1 VGPTWVIR
9 LNPDGGRADDA
20 QVRVDRLVLEA
31 AGRSVALDLHPRLT
45 VVTGVGSAEREGLVS
60 EFVGALGSRRSG
72 VHLEVTWDDG
82 TPLAVFRPEGGDH
95 RVVNVT
101 QGMDVSD
108 IFQSAKGGIDLLQG
122 TGLDTSQARRLL
134 RCTAADLQ
142 TSSHHDEV
150 IRRLAG
156 IDQQVLWHYAEVC
169 EATHRGLRTA
179 AEIAGSEPED
189 AVAAEAI
196 EERHAV
202 LLSAQDD
209 HDRVRRL
216 SFFVATF
223 SALGAAPLSMLEG
236 SVMAMPFVLFASVAA
251 ITSII
256 FWNRVRRASNA
267 ESEAL
272 EAAGVPTYLG
282 FHLDRVNSLL
292 ANDRARRVLLEA
304 ADVHRAARSDW
315 EQLVGNSVTTEW
327 ATEHKDEIL
336 AAARLR
342 QDVAS
347 SSAIGATGGGDLI
360 ARFAQALDTRLAAVR
375 NVGLRHMTLPLILD
389 DTFQGIDS
397 ALKPPLLE
405 LLSRATVSQQVLFL
419 TNDPDVAN
427 WARAEAIAG
436 NLALIEPVATA
447 SSTGTLQPE
456 TVDLR

>member
-1 VGPTWVIR
+1 M
-9 LNPDGGRADDA
+9 
-20 QVRVDRLVLEA
+20 RVDRLVLEA

-82 TPLAVFRPEGGDH
+82 TPLAVFRPDGAEH
-95 RVVNVT
+95 RVV
-101 QGMDVSD
+101 DVSRGVD
-108 IFQSAKGGIDLLQG
+108 VSEVFRSPTGDIDLLKG
-122 TGLDTSQARRLL
+122 TGLDSVGARRLL

-150 IRRLAG
+150 IRRMAG
-156 IDQQVLWHYAEVC
+156 IDQQVLWHHAEVC

-179 AEIAGSEPED
+179 AAIAGSEPED
-189 AVAAEAI
+189 AEAAEAI
-196 EERHAV
+196 EERHEV

-209 HDRVRRL
+209 HERVRKL
-216 SFFVATF
+216 SFYVATF
-223 SALGAAPLSMLEG
+223 SALGAAPLAMLEG
-236 SVMAMPFVLFASVAA
+236 AQMAMPFILFASVAA
-251 ITSII
+251 VTSLV
-256 FWNRVRRASNA
+256 FWNRVRRASAA
-267 ESEAL
+267 ENEAL
-272 EAAGVPTYLG
+272 EAAGAPSYLG

-304 ADVHRAARSDW
+304 ADVHRAARSEW
-315 EQLVGNSVTTEW
+315 EQLVGNSVTAEW
-327 ATEHKDEIL
+327 AIEHKEQIV

-342 QDVAS
+342 QDVVS
-347 SSAIGATGGGDLI
+347 SSAVGATGGGDLI
-360 ARFAQALDTRLAAVR
+360 TRFAQALNTRLAAAR
-375 NVGLRHMTLPLILD
+375 AVGLRHQTLPLILD
-389 DTFQGIDS
+389 DTLAGIDS

-419 TNDPDVAN
+419 TNDADVAT

-436 NLALIEPVATA
+436 NLALIEPTA
-447 SSTGTLQPE
+447 SAASTSTLQPE

>member
-1 VGPTWVIR
+1 M
-9 LNPDGGRADDA
+9 
-20 QVRVDRLVLEA
+20 RVDRLVLEA
-31 AGRSVALDLHPRLT
+31 AGRSVSLDLHPRLT

-60 EFVGALGSRRSG
+60 EFVGALGSQRSG
-72 VHLEVTWDDG
+72 VHLEITWDDG
-82 TPLAVFRPEGGDH
+82 TPLAVFRPEGGEH
-95 RVVNVT
+95 RVVNVD
-101 QGMDVSD
+101 QNMDVSD
-108 IFQSAKGGIDLLQG
+108 IFQTPTGGIDLLNG
-122 TGLDTSQARRLL
+122 TDLDTVEARRLM
-134 RCTAADLQ
+134 RVTAADLQ

-156 IDQQVLWHYAEVC
+156 IDQQVLWHHAEVC

-189 AVAAEAI
+189 AEAAEAI

-209 HDRVRRL
+209 HERARKL
-216 SFFVATF
+216 SFYVATF
-223 SALGAAPLSMLEG
+223 SALGAAPLAMLEG
-236 SVMAMPFVLFASVAA
+236 AQMAMPFVLFAAVAA
-251 ITSII
+251 VTSLVY
-256 FWNRVRRASNA
+256 WNRVRRASNA

-272 EAAGVPTYLG
+272 EAAGVPSYLG

-342 QDVAS
+342 QDVVG

-360 ARFAQALDTRLAAVR
+360 TRFAQGLNTRLAAVR
-375 NVGLRHMTLPLILD
+375 SVGRRHQTLPLILD
-389 DTFQGIDS
+389 DTLLGIDS
-397 ALKPPLLE
+397 QLKAPLLE
-405 LLSRATVSQQVLFL
+405 LLSKATVSQQVLFL
-419 TNDPDVAN
+419 TSDPDVAN

-436 NLALIEPVATA
+436 NLALIEPVASA